1 MVMFETKMDYKL
13 WRSKQK
19 QEKSAAHLAHLQR
32 KMELRKKKSAMKLK
46 LNNYQMEQRKKK
58 SAMRINA
65 SRKAAERKWAI
76 QRSKW
81 A

>member
-1 MVMFETKMDYKL
+1 MNKNGTVNHQPKRSEIVVMFENKMDYKL

-19 QEKSAAHLAHLQR
+19 QQKSATKLGYLTG
-32 KMELRKKKSAMKLK
+32 KMEL
-46 LNNYQMEQRKKK
+46 RKKK